1 MYPILNKF
9 VTVRDNK
16 NIPVNKIK
24 SVSYQLLKF
33 IINNSSAVPK
43 VRQYT
48 TVLSLL
54 ILFLIRNFSFSQTQI
69 DSD

>member
-9 VTVRDNK
+9 VTVIDNK

-33 IINNSSAVPK
+33 IINSGAVPK

>member
-33 IINNSSAVPK
+33 IINSSAVPK